1 VQPCPSHRDGRSGRF
16 GISAVS
22 ETRKLAAILVSDV
35 VGYSRLTG
43 ADEDRIL
50 ARLRALRS
58 DLIDPTIAVHHGRVV
73 KRTGDGAIVEF
84 RSVVDAVNCAIEVQR
99 AMVERN
105 AEVGPVKRIEFRI
118 GIHLGDVVE
127 ESDGDLMGDGVNI
140 AARLEGVAK
149 SGGICIS
156 DDAYRQVKSR
166 LDLKV
171 SDLGPVPLKN
181 IAEPIRAYSL
191 DVGVLAPPKP
201 SPPTSGTER
210 IVPPRLSI
218 VVLPFANI
226 GGDPEQEYFADGV
239 TESLTTDLS
248 RISGAFVI
256 ARNTAFTYKGKAGD
270 VKQIGRD
277 LNVRYVL
284 EGSVQR
290 GGNRMRVNVQLV
302 ETDTGAHVWAERF
315 DKPVADLFDM
325 QDEIVSSLAN
335 RLGQELATAEARRA
349 ERAANP
355 DSMDHYFLGLAQ
367 FNKGITAEIFDKA
380 RSHYDRAIELDQN
393 NVEALIGRAW
403 VDVIFAANYLSDDR
417 VERYRS
423 AEAHLAKAL
432 KLSSNNASA
441 HCALGVLRM
450 YTNRAAQGIAEC
462 ERALAI
468 DRNLAA
474 AHAWIGV
481 AKFLAGRNEET
492 EGHVLEALRISPR
505 EARASGWMHFVG
517 AAKLGAGHDEEAVVW
532 LNRSIELGRNWAL
545 PHLWL
550 AAALARLGRLEEARE
565 AARAGLELNPSFTVA
580 RLRSSAHSDNTI
592 YLAGRERVYEGMRK
606 AGLPEGDKKTS

>member
-1 VQPCPSHRDGRSGRF
+1 
-16 GISAVS
+16 
-22 ETRKLAAILVSDV
+22 
-35 VGYSRLTG
+35 
-43 ADEDRIL
+43 
-50 ARLRALRS
+50 
-58 DLIDPTIAVHHGRVV
+58 VHHGRIV
-73 KRTGDGAIVEF
+73 KRTGDGSIIEF

-105 AEVGPVKRIEFRI
+105 AEVAPDKRIEFRI
-118 GIHLGDVVE
+118 GIHLGDIVE
-127 ESDGDLMGDGVNI
+127 ESDGDLMGDGVNV
-140 AARLEGVAK
+140 AARLQGVAK
-149 SGGICIS
+149 PGGICIS

-181 IAEPIRAYSL
+181 IAEPMRAYSL
-191 DVGVLAPPKP
+191 DVGAPAPPKP
-201 SPPTSGTER
+201 SPPTSAAER
-210 IVPPRLSI
+210 TIPPRLSI
-218 VVLPFANI
+218 VVLPFTNMS
-226 GGDPEQEYFADGV
+226 GDPEQDYFVDGV

-248 RISGAFVI
+248 RISGSFVI
-256 ARNTAFTYKGKAGD
+256 GRNTAFTYRGKHID
-270 VKQIGRD
+270 LKQIGRE

-290 GGNRMRVNVQLV
+290 GGSRLRVNVQLIDS
-302 ETDTGAHVWAERF
+302 ETGSHLWGERF
-315 DKPVADLFDM
+315 DKPIADLFDM

-335 RLGQELATAEARRA
+335 RLGQELAAAEARRA
-349 ERAANP
+349 ERAASP

-367 FNKGITAEIFDKA
+367 FNKGVTAELFDKA

-393 NVEALIGRAW
+393 NVEALTARAW
-403 VDVIFAANYLSDDR
+403 IDVIFAANYLSDDR

-423 AEAHLAKAL
+423 AEALLAKAL
-432 KLSSNNASA
+432 KLSSNNTSA

-450 YTNRAAQGIAEC
+450 YTNRASQGIAEC

-468 DRNLAA
+468 DRNLAV

-505 EARASGWMHFVG
+505 DAWASGWMHFVG

-550 AAALARLGRLEEARE
+550 AAALARLGRVEEARE
-565 AARAGLELNPSFTVA
+565 AARAGLELNPSFTIA
-580 RLRSSAHSDNTI
+580 RLRSSAHSDNPV

-606 AGLPEGDKKTS
+606 AGLPEE